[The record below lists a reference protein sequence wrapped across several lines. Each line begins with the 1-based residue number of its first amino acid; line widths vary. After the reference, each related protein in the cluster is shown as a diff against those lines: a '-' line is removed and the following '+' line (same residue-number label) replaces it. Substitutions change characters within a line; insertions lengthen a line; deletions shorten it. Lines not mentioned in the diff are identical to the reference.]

1 MLLIKTLR
9 RERNLGFAVTDI
21 VPESYRFP
29 VHTSLSLQDL
39 QLLKFTGYHMVFRSF
54 FSVKISLC

>member
-39 QLLKFTGYHMVFRSF
+39 QLLKFTGYHMVFR
-54 FSVKISLC
+54 